1 MPADDQNDP
10 APTGDPKQK
19 AVNGHPLRTL
29 LAFVVVFLL
38 VPFVIV
44 GLSSPWKERA
54 EAVLLL
60 LLLGQ
65 AWYGIAATLW
75 PRRDTGSVL
84 LELPYPW
91 PAIGA
96 LQTMVAVAGVGLGG
110 YLAITLPEAPEAML
124 PRLLAALLC
133 LSLALRLAIAAFRRV
148 RFTDRGVFGP
158 AGSIAWQDVAA
169 FHWSGE
175 GGRVLTLVPRRP
187 IPFFAS
193 LPWVVPADQK
203 GAVEAVL
210 ARYDIG
216 EGAVAPVG

>member
-1 MPADDQNDP
+1 MPADGQKEP
-10 APTGDPKQK
+10 APTGDPKQT
-19 AVNGHPLRTL
+19 AVNGHRPRTL
-29 LAFVVVFLL
+29 LALVVAFLL

-44 GLSSPWKERA
+44 GLASPWKERA

-65 AWYGIAATLW
+65 AWYGLAATLW
-75 PRRDTGSVL
+75 PRRAAGSAL
-84 LELPYPW
+84 LELPHPW
-91 PAIGA
+91 PAIRT
-96 LQTMVAVAGVGLGG
+96 LQTMLAVAGVGLGG
-110 YLAITLPEAPEAML
+110 YLAVTLPEAPEAIP

-133 LSLALRLAIAAFRRV
+133 LSLALRLAIAAFRGV

-187 IPFFAS
+187 LPFFAS

-210 ARYDIG
+210 ARYVVG
-216 EGAVAPVG
+216 EDAAAPVG